1 MYAWSVVCTTDRD
14 LIIQSGLLLDVLSS
28 HLHFARLAL
37 PDGTILERVLSET
50 SPSWEVEMTGADRS
64 PSSPGA
70 SLPGYLILGIQHILS
85 GWDHLAFVLALIF
98 LASTLG
104 EVATL
109 VTGFTVAHS
118 VTLGLAVLGVIR
130 PEGVAV
136 TFM

>member
-1 MYAWSVVCTTDRD
+1 
-14 LIIQSGLLLDVLSS
+14 
-28 HLHFARLAL
+28 
-37 PDGTILERVLSET
+37 
-50 SPSWEVEMTGADRS
+50 MTGAERS

-70 SLPGYLILGIQHILS
+70 SLPDYIMLGIQHILS

-118 VTLGLAVLGVIR
+118 VTLGLAVLGVVR

-136 TFM
+136 EALIGFSIVLVAA